1 MKPYLLLTPGPLT
14 TSETVKEAMMT
25 DWCTWDADYNV
36 HIVEE
41 IRKSLVALAT
51 TATDEYT
58 SVLLQGSGTY
68 CVEAV
73 IGSVITPKHKLL
85 ILSNGAYGDRMGHI
99 AEYHGI
105 NYDMLAFEET
115 EQVSVDYVDDYLS
128 NNSDITHVAV
138 VHCETT
144 TGILNPLKEIAH
156 IVKLHNKK
164 LIVDAMSSF
173 GGVPL
178 DMYELGID
186 FMISSANKCIQG
198 VPGFGFIIARKSELL
213 HCKGVSR
220 SLSLA
225 IYDDGKRT
233 WQMEIYFAH
242 PCSKSLQAGTC
253 RTGRRRGSSR
263 PPQEILR
270 KPPHIG
276 RRNARTR
283 LQNLAAGRIPVAHHH
298 LFPLSESRFRFQ
310 LFLHPTERKRFRHLS
325 GQDIPGRYF
334 PHRQHRRCTS

>member
-115 EQVSVDYVDDYLS
+115 
-128 NNSDITHVAV
+128 
-138 VHCETT
+138 
-144 TGILNPLKEIAH
+144 
-156 IVKLHNKK
+156 
-164 LIVDAMSSF
+164 
-173 GGVPL
+173 
-178 DMYELGID
+178 
-186 FMISSANKCIQG
+186 
-198 VPGFGFIIARKSELL
+198 
-213 HCKGVSR
+213 
-220 SLSLA
+220 
-225 IYDDGKRT
+225 
-233 WQMEIYFAH
+233 
-242 PCSKSLQAGTC
+242 
-253 RTGRRRGSSR
+253 RTG
-263 PPQEILR
+263 
-270 KPPHIG
+270 
-276 RRNARTR
+276 
-283 LQNLAAGRIPVAHHH
+283 
-298 LFPLSESRFRFQ
+298 FR
-310 LFLHPTERKRFRHLS
+310 
-325 GQDIPGRYF
+325 
-334 PHRQHRRCTS
+334 